1 MNLFAEPD
9 DHAIGRSRG
18 GLSTKIHAL
27 VDGNGGPLVLPVAP
41 GQSGD
46 AAMFTHLMAQMKIN
60 HAGPG
65 RPRTR
70 PDHVRGDKVL
80 RQMHNGCCAFIQ
92 PPAGK
97 FSPQPTAGDRWV
109 SAQIRSR
116 GPRLVEDSCFGGL
129 IGKSSFVPGR
139 GFVSVVGAFF
149 EGAFFVHEDAHVWV
163 CVVKP
168 PGADSEGWF

>member
-27 VDGNGGPLVLPVAP
+27 VDGNGRPLVLPVAP

-80 RQMHNGCCAFIQ
+80 RQMRNGCCAFIQ

-97 FSPQPTAGDRWV
+97 FIPQPTAH
-109 SAQIRSR
+109 SR
-116 GPRLVEDSCFGGL
+116 GQVGVGSDPVAWSEASRRFLLRGSYGEEQFC
-129 IGKSSFVPGR
+129 PGQ
-139 GFVSVVGAFF
+139 GF
-149 EGAFFVHEDAHVWV
+149 
-163 CVVKP
+163 CVRRRRI
-168 PGADSEGWF
+168 F